1 MQTFIRYATICT
13 AVFAATAAMAQGPAR
28 PQGGGAGGGPPGGQQ
43 GGGQSSTRATA
54 DAFTARLL
62 TLDTDGDGVLTKK
75 EVTDARLSALLTR
88 ADADGNGKVT
98 KQEMTALY
106 AKEAATLRSGNMR
119 GGPGGRGSGGPGGPP
134 LGGMRRPG
142 GPPPGTPPQN

>member
-1 MQTFIRYATICT
+1 MQTFVRYATIC
-13 AVFAATAAMAQGPAR
+13 AAMFAATSAMAQGPAR
-28 PQGGGAGGGPPGGQQ
+28 PERSGPGGGPGGQQ
-43 GGGQSSTRATA
+43 QVGGNSTVPTA
-54 DAFTARLL
+54 DAFVARLL

-106 AKEAATLRSGNMR
+106 AKEAATLRSGGMR
-119 GGPGGRGSGGPGGPP
+119 GGPGGRGPGGPGGPP
-134 LGGMRRPG
+134 PGGMRRPG